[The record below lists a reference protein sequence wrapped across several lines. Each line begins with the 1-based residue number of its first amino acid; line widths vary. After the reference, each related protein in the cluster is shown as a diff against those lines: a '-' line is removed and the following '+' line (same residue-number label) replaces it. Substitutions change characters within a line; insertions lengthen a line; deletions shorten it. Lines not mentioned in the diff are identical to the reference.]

1 MVSASNGAARSTAE
15 ADITDWVVSLD
26 KMSLEGSGRVSSAQL
41 MLNANRGRFITK
53 STGADRRI
61 DRMARLDI
69 SVGAMPFGT
78 GAHTHRYVVTRL
90 EPQRTPD
97 GTQLQVELM
106 GIEWLLRQ
114 VLVTGH
120 YYFQTYADI
129 LADISRQAQK
139 VPGVPSISAL
149 PAEYAYAAG
158 NMDFRDGT
166 DAYGAAMQV
175 LSALNVSVAAGGV
188 GDILSLTPS
197 TAAVSARRLG
207 SRNAATADADK
218 VVIAATDDGF
228 LECQQTHEPEEG
240 THIVVR
246 GQQDFGSLPVDWAIW
261 RSALETFANYPEF
274 VSTRAYPEGA
284 RVRHGAGVW
293 ERTDHMTQDTPAAAS
308 MAWDEIFVKDI
319 VGRTF
324 DYSPWTRGR
333 DEAYRNMASRPDQA
347 VGGTSFDAPAFPDS
361 NLVVRDGN
369 DSDTFWRSWAHFRQ
383 NLSSPGLN
391 INEVRY
397 SQADAD
403 AHFDGRRWPEGTR
416 VLFGATR
423 TGSDAY
429 GNPYANALVT
439 RTEAGA
445 WLVIATPTPA
455 AGFGRIRVNVGDEVA
470 VLHEGRVYE
479 WTRQFGSKA
488 LRDARARSTT
498 GTPAWRDI
506 TASALGN
513 DCFHR
518 PASIRNVP
526 GFHGAGHRRDPASD
540 LATQEYAYNSAVEVR
555 YDFGVT
561 DDAVGAFAS
570 LAGALGSI
578 VSTIGGIITGQRGFL
593 ETISLG
599 KYGWW
604 VTLFEAPMPK
614 STRNSAGSVGGL
626 FRSGVLDA
634 YNLNPGTS
642 GYGQDDITGQG
653 AGTGT
658 AALNIGETSGIQF
671 TLNFVE
677 SVAGAPVPFQGDFP
691 FRITVYDTEDN
702 VWVHDFNYRIQGEPQ
717 RITAPWSAFRI
728 YRARAPHGIR
738 TALLNVLLPE
748 RLELERLET
757 RKIKMITL
765 QFQRPYDEPGRF
777 APWAD
782 WGLALRNLVS
792 FASGATFSHTG
803 TIDALSFIKPEYRA
817 AWSAQAGRDRILP
830 IGARLMPPVREY
842 PRVSNSQQ
850 LEAIASSELAV
861 ALHRTRSYTI
871 KLKGRTDVNLDDTI
885 FYRDADTVTESDM
898 GANTKRLAV
907 TRVTHSAATGSGW
920 LTTLE
925 CVDRIA
931 D

>member
-1 MVSASNGAARSTAE
+1 MVADAHGVARSTSDR
-15 ADITDWVVSLD
+15 DITDWVVSLD

-41 MLNANRGRFITK
+41 MLNANRGRFITR
-53 STGADRRI
+53 TAGGPRRI
-61 DRMARLDI
+61 DRMAQLDI
-69 SVGAMPFGT
+69 SVGAEPFGT
-78 GAHTHRYVVTRL
+78 GSHVHRYVVTRL

-129 LADISRQAQK
+129 LADISAQAQK

-197 TAAVSARRLG
+197 TSTVSARRLG
-207 SRNAATADADK
+207 SRNSGVADASK

-246 GQQDFGSLPVDWAIW
+246 GQQDFGSLPVEWAIW
-261 RSALETFANYPEF
+261 RSALETYANYPEF

-284 RVRHGAGVW
+284 RVRSGGGVW

-308 MAWDEIFVKDI
+308 MAWDAIHVRDI

-324 DYSPWTRGR
+324 DYSPWARGR
-333 DEAYRNMASRPDQA
+333 AEVWQNMASRPDQA
-347 VGGTSFDAPAFPDS
+347 VGGSSFNAPAFPDS

-369 DSDTFWRSWAHFRQ
+369 GSDTFRRDWAHHRTTT
-383 NLSSPGLN
+383 SRISVPSAWS
-391 INEVRY
+391 Y

-403 AHFDGRRWPEGTR
+403 AHHGGDRVPEGTR
-416 VLFGATR
+416 VLCGPTVGG
-423 TGSDAY
+423 TDAY
-429 GNPYANALVT
+429 GNPYANSLVT
-439 RTEAGA
+439 RTESGT
-445 WLVIATPTPA
+445 WLVIATPSPA
-455 AGFGRIRVNVGDEVA
+455 SGFSRIRVINGDEVA
-470 VLHEGRVYE
+470 VLSEGRVYE
-479 WTRQFGSKA
+479 YTRQFTRGA
-488 LRDARARSTT
+488 LREARARSTT

-506 TASALGN
+506 TDSALGN

-518 PASIRNVP
+518 PASIRSVP
-526 GFHGAGHRRDPASD
+526 GFHGAGHYRTPTLVA
-540 LATQEYAYNSAVEVR
+540 AQEYGHDSAVEVR

-561 DDAVGAFAS
+561 DDSQGAFAS
-570 LAGALGSI
+570 LAGALGSLLATIAGI
-578 VSTIGGIITGQRGFL
+578 VTGQRGFL
-593 ETISLG
+593 ESLSLG
-599 KYGWW
+599 RYGWW
-604 VTLFEAPMPK
+604 ITLFEAPMPR
-614 STRNSAGSVGGL
+614 SSLNSAGSVGGL

-642 GYGQDDITGQG
+642 GYGQDDITDQT

-671 TLNFVE
+671 TMSFVE
-677 SVAGAPVPFQGDFP
+677 TIGGIPVPFQGDFP
-691 FRITVYDTEDN
+691 FRITVYDTESN
-702 VWVHDFNYRIQGEPQ
+702 VWVHDFNYRIQAEPQ

-738 TALLNVLLPE
+738 TALLNILLPE

-782 WGLALRNLVS
+782 WGLYLRNIAS
-792 FASGATFSHTG
+792 FATGATFSHTG
-803 TIDALSFIKPEYRA
+803 TIDAFSFMKPEYRA
-817 AWSAQAGRDRILP
+817 AWSAQAGRARILP

-871 KLKGRTDVNLDDTI
+871 KLKGRTDINLDDTI